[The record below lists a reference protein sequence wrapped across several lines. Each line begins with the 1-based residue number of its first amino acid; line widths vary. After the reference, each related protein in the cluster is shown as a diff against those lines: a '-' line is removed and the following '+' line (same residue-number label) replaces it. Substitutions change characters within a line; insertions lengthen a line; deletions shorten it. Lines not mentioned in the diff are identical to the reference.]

1 MNMKYV
7 CMEKN
12 QMKIIVD
19 KLPESEKDCLFADYD
34 NRAVGY
40 GVWHNC
46 KLSGITCYMSYD
58 GECPYL
64 IVKDDI

>member
-1 MNMKYV
+1 
-7 CMEKN
+7 
-12 QMKIIVD
+12 MKIVVD
-19 KLPESEKDCLFADYD
+19 QLPESAKDCLFADYD

-58 GECPYL
+58 SECPYL